1 MSCYRG
7 GSGDGAGCQGVLAAS
22 FPQLVLWRSSWT
34 ACTWRARGQKNVV
47 AVVSSSVHGGKR
59 RICIPPKLDKFPAF
73 ATGIL
78 TLWTAAESS
87 YLLVLGVSLCSLA
100 LDGVQRAPWV
110 AFLSL
115 FPSVSTAVIKKDGL
129 RRTRYAHDLWLCF
142 HYIRCRGH
150 REMNKAVYFFNEY
163 WMGECELAE
172 ASSRK
177 KSGAVR
183 DDIRARGSRGRW
195 IFFIF
200 FFSWNSQSNF
210 MRLKLIFYLNSLLI
224 FLGRHSVSAFLKRI
238 TVVDLYLVTPEAQIM
253 GLEIAHLESA
263 LHKHIWK
270 PSLLSMAGCLALGV
284 DSNSQQAHKSLFAFD
299 GC

>member
-1 MSCYRG
+1 MHALEDASEPSFSRDSQSPSVHISKCLSGGCKRCIVAVWEPTRQKLGMMSCYRG
-7 GSGDGAGCQGVLAAS
+7 GGGDGAGCQGVLAAT
-22 FPQLVLWRSSWT
+22 FPQLVLWRYSWT
-34 ACTWRARGQKNVV
+34 ACTWRARGQKNIV
-47 AVVSSSVHGGKR
+47 AVVSSSVHGGR
-59 RICIPPKLDKFPAF
+59 QRICIPPKLDKFPAF
-73 ATGIL
+73 ARGML
-78 TLWTAAESS
+78 TLWTAAES
-87 YLLVLGVSLCSLA
+87 YLLALGVSLCSLA

-183 DDIRARGSRGRW
+183 DDIRTRGSRGRW
-195 IFFIF
+195 ITFFLAGIHSPI
-200 FFSWNSQSNF
+200 SWDWSWYFTS
-210 MRLKLIFYLNSLLI
+210 
-224 FLGRHSVSAFLKRI
+224 
-238 TVVDLYLVTPEAQIM
+238 
-253 GLEIAHLESA
+253 IAY
-263 LHKHIWK
+263 
-270 PSLLSMAGCLALGV
+270 
-284 DSNSQQAHKSLFAFD
+284 
-299 GC
+299 